1 LGGDGGIEGV
11 TAARGLLLLEVL
23 EEVEEFD
30 RPCCPLLLGTVLL
43 NDEGGAFAD
52 ELPPPA

>member
-1 LGGDGGIEGV
+1 M